1 MGLFENMKLKK
12 DGLVKETETTQ
23 TSDSN
28 SNSMIPSLVMMNDGV
43 NICATA
49 CASCWD
55 TKLPDTYEERAKY
68 IGRRTKTGHT
78 SVIEHSNVVFYLYVP
93 SNRMEDLIEFLDLKN
108 YLHSVVKKSKIHD
121 GFHMLIGGS
130 WRAFSD
136 LYLNC
141 VSIDDNRVLSAIT
154 SGVLNYIP
162 SDGMRDIIDAG
173 ILKEDDF
180 LNLDTSTI
188 SARYALESNHRLDED
203 INIVNCDDYYQLIA
217 DITSVCDEAYLFTC
231 KDLLKFCTV
240 TVEFNN
246 MSRII
251 TQQLTRHRNGITQES
266 QRYVD
271 YSGAKFNSP
280 AKFKPD
286 KYNAKRLYEFKFGGN
301 TYKMNLQNIGDAIA
315 KIYEQLK
322 DKSKYGSEALI
333 SEDARGYL
341 PQNVQCGKIYMT
353 FNFYTLIKFL
363 QLREDSHAQVEIR
376 SYATRIGDI
385 FRNDVFTLGDKKED
399 LYSALIPNII
409 GMNDEVR
416 KPIFMPI
423 VEQKGT
429 VIQTDKN
436 EVAEPISEDE
446 LEKIYENNIKMEDA
460 EENKE

>member
-12 DGLVKETETTQ
+12 DGLTKDTEEINMNHNS
-23 TSDSN
+23 TS
-28 SNSMIPSLVMMNDGV
+28 MVPSLIMMNDGV

-49 CASCWD
+49 CSSCWD
-55 TKLPDTYEERAKY
+55 TKLPDTYEERANY

-78 SVIEHSNVVFYLYVP
+78 SIIEHSNVVFYMFVP
-93 SNRMEDLIEFLDLKN
+93 VERLVDLAEFLDLKN
-108 YLHSVVKKSKIHD
+108 YLHSCIKLASNGT
-121 GFHMLIGGS
+121 GFHMLVGGS

-141 VSIDDNRVLSAIT
+141 TSIDENRVLSAIT

-162 SDGMRDIIDAG
+162 SNGMRDIIDAG
-173 ILKEDDF
+173 ILNEKDF
-180 LNLDTSTI
+180 ANLDTSTI
-188 SARYALESNHRLDED
+188 SARYALESNHHIDED

-217 DITSVCDEAYLFTC
+217 DLTSVCDEPELFTC

-301 TYKMNLQNIGDAIA
+301 TYKMNLQNIGDSIA

-322 DKSKYGSEALI
+322 DKSKYGTEALV

-341 PQNVQCGKIYMT
+341 PQNVQCGRIYMT

-363 QLREDSHAQVEIR
+363 QLREDPHAQVEIR
-376 SYATRIGDI
+376 SYATRIGEW
-385 FRNDVFTLGDKKED
+385 FRNAVFTLGDNKED

-409 GMNDEVR
+409 GMNDES
-416 KPIFMPI
+416 KKHIFDPII
-423 VEQKGT
+423 AKEGTT
-429 VIQTDKN
+429 VITDKN
-436 EVAEPISEDE
+436 EVAEPISENE
-446 LEKIYENNIKMEDA
+446 LEEIYKKNIEMESKIES
-460 EENKE
+460 EE